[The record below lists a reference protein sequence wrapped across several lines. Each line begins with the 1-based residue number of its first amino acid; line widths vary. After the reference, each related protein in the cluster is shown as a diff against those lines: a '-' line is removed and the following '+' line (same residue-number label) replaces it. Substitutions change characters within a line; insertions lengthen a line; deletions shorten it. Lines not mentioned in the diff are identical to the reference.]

1 MARVTVTSAWSRVDN
16 GLGMTA
22 GQKYRLQPEGS
33 IYLALGTTA
42 PDDDD
47 AVLYRG
53 GAAQHGHPATYA
65 FTLVTGNANRLWAKS
80 VSAPTGLRAVPAAS
94 FQPY

>member
-1 MARVTVTSAWSRVDN
+1 MARVTVTPSWTRVDN

-22 GQKYRLQPEGS
+22 GKYRLQPEGS
-33 IYLALGTTA
+33 VMLALGTTA

-65 FTLVTGNANRLWAKS
+65 FTLVTGSAGRLWAKS
-80 VSAPTGLRAVPAAS
+80 VSAPTGLRAVSAAS
-94 FQPY
+94 FEPF